1 MTNKTVP
8 IRKFFALII
17 FATIISCNTSKKEDN
32 YTILYNGSDFSDW
45 TLMCRGENPDL
56 PKKVFTPGDN
66 GELHLFKDI
75 PDSTGLNEGKND
87 THGMIFTKKTYSK
100 YSFKFEY
107 KWGKK
112 IYNNFEKYQYD
123 AGIYYH
129 TFREKIWPKGIEYQI
144 RYDHTLGEN
153 HTGDVW
159 NSGSSFDW
167 IAGPENSYLPIE
179 NGGVK
184 QERKG
189 GEHRCLANAKYNALN
204 DQWNKCEIIVMGDEY
219 SIHKLNGQ
227 VVNVITNLAHKQGT
241 IGLQAETAEI
251 FYRNIKIKEFE
262 QSIPIG
268 TFLN

>member
-1 MTNKTVP
+1 MK
-8 IRKFFALII
+8 IRISVMKLFALII
-17 FATIISCNTSKKEDN
+17 FASSISCSDSDTDDE
-32 YTILYNGSDFSDW
+32 YTILYNRADLNDW
-45 TLMCRGENPDL
+45 TLMCRGDDPDL
-56 PKKVFTPGDN
+56 PQMVFTPGEN
-66 GELHLFKDI
+66 GALHVFKDI

-87 THGMIFTKKTYSK
+87 THGMIFTKKSYSK

-112 IYNNFEKYQYD
+112 VYNNFDKYQYD

-129 TFREKIWPKGIEYQI
+129 TFEEKIWPRGIEYQI
-144 RYDHTLGEN
+144 RFDHTTGEN

-167 IAGPENSYLPIE
+167 VAGPENSYLPSAK
-179 NGGVK
+179 GGVQ
-184 QERKG
+184 QERKS
-189 GEHRCLANAKYNALN
+189 GEHKCFADAKINALN
-204 DQWNKCEIIVMGDEY
+204 DQWNQCEIIVMGDEY

-251 FYRNIKIKEFE
+251 FYRDIKIMEFE
-262 QSIPIG
+262 ESIPIER
-268 TFLN
+268 FLK